1 MTLTFNR
8 DNYTNLLAEIVPK
21 VIDSE
26 AEYDRALA
34 IAERLTFNK
43 HKTPE
48 ESAIYKLLVLLIE
61 AYELEHYALPSSK
74 PHQILQHIIEASG
87 ISQADLVG
95 KLGSIEVVSEIVAGK
110 RSIDS
115 AQANVLGNMF
125 KVSPD
130 LFL

>member
-1 MTLTFNR
+1 MTLTFNL

-48 ESAIYKLLVLLIE
+48 ERAIYKLLVLLIE
-61 AYELEHYALPSSK
+61 AYESEHYALPSSK
-74 PHQILQHIIEASG
+74 PYQILQHIIEASG
-87 ISQADLVG
+87 IGQADLVG
-95 KLGSIEVVSEIVAGK
+95 KLGSIEVVSEILEGK